1 MNNIYGDYNYSKIT
15 LGTVQLGMNYG
26 INNQDGQPSLE
37 RANRI
42 LDQAVAEGINVFD
55 SSVDYGT
62 SEKIVGDY
70 FKQKKDKPLIV
81 TKFSIDD
88 YKSNLTEK
96 EIEKII
102 YNQVETSLNNLGYE
116 KLPLL
121 LTHDEMDIE
130 YYGDTIIKVLKKMQK
145 ENMVFKAGASLNH
158 FSYVEKVLG
167 YDFFEA
173 VQLPLNLFNVKDAM
187 GKDIAQLRKN
197 GIKLFIR
204 SVYLQGLFFK
214 DVKTFP
220 ETGVLSKA
228 KEPVLRLQ
236 NIAKELGISVEQ
248 LAFSFIRDIEGITS
262 LVLGAEKPEQV
273 LANAKLLKAPALSK
287 QVKEL
292 ICESFIDVDR
302 DIISPW
308 LWNK

>member
-55 SSVDYGT
+55 SSVDYST

-130 YYGDTIIKVLKKMQK
+130 YYGDTIIKVLKKMQQ
-145 ENMVFKAGASLNH
+145 ENMVFKVGASLNH
-158 FSYVEKVLG
+158 FSYVGKVLG

-197 GIKLFIR
+197 GIKVFIR

-248 LAFSFIRDIEGITS
+248 LAFSFIRDIKGITS

-273 LANAKLLKAPALSK
+273 LANAKLLKAPTLSK
-287 QVKEL
+287 QVKDL

-302 DIISPW
+302 DIISSW